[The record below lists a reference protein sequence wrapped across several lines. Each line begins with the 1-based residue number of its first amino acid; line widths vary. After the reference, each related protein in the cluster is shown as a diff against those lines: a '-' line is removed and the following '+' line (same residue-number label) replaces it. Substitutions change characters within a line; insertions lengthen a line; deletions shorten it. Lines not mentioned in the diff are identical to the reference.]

1 MSENS
6 MPHDSSTP
14 LDLPDSPAGY
24 LCLNVP
30 PWVASPPIEAVVFG
44 WGASEDHQLGLDSEE
59 GIDNPKVVESLLGI
73 KFMG

>member
-1 MSENS
+1 MSEKS
-6 MPHDSSTP
+6 MSHAASAP

-30 PWVASPPIEAVVFG
+30 AWVASPPIEAVVFG

-59 GIDNPKVVESLLGI
+59 DIDSPKVVESLLGI
-73 KFMG
+73 KFSG